1 MKKLILSTCF
11 SFVAVAIF
19 AQNNEQLNDS
29 ILITDL
35 DEVVVSSGVIDVAKE
50 RITPI
55 AFSTISKTEIELK
68 AGNLEFV
75 RTFIKAPGVYQNED
89 NGGYGDGQMWLRGF
103 DNFNTATVIN
113 GQPVNDME
121 NGKVYWSNWA
131 GLTDVTSTVQIQR
144 GLGSTSLAT
153 PSVGGTVSIITDPAE
168 LAEGGK
174 FAVMFGNDNYIKT
187 TASYATGKNKKGW
200 SSSYLLAQWSGDG
213 YRNGT
218 AGEGLTYF
226 TAVGYSPEDSS
237 HKFNLSLMGA
247 GQWHHQAYYGHR
259 LEDYLDAGPKQGDD
273 YRKFNWLYGEYR
285 GEEFSVLRNYYH
297 KPLGTFNWDW
307 QINDNMS
314 LSTSLYGSAGRGGG
328 TGTRGRNYDVLPFRE
343 SFMSFYN
350 DGGSAYRNS
359 DYTINW
365 DAVEANNIA
374 NAGTVQGGI
383 FDGYKV
389 GTHNYRGDEL
399 GGSPRNTMVRRFS
412 TNSHNWYGGISK
424 LKINTDN
431 FRYEVGIDLRS
442 YAGYHYRGI
451 SDFIGLDGFIST
463 ANEHVYSNGQN
474 QGHIVGTAYES
485 SPFKD
490 LGFKD
495 PNGTQRNY
503 KGNVR
508 WTGFNGLIEYVGNDD
523 FTAVLQAG
531 TNKQT
536 YFSNQ
541 YYFDEPKGKSP
552 EVEVNGGYLKGG
564 ASYQLNSSSNVF
576 FNAGVIKRPPVFD
589 GVFINADYDY
599 EQAEIIENESIT
611 SVELGYNY
619 FGKKVKA
626 KVNAYSTVWG
636 DRSFVDYTSSA
647 TETIRTVFNGVEQTH
662 TGIEV
667 EATWFAMSDLV
678 INTSISAANWRYTKN
693 FEGVSTDADTGA
705 SLGSTGTLYMEDVKI
720 GDAAQFTAFLGARYF
735 VTSDLSVDLDVFSF
749 DNLFGDFDVTD
760 SVFREQ
766 NNKGAIQLPAY
777 NVVDLGLTYNMELFS
792 NRLQLRVNVNNVLD
806 EEYISQAN
814 TNIHAES
821 GDRTWNG
828 VNVAN
833 EVYFG
838 YGTTYNVGLK
848 YSF

>member
-1 MKKLILSTCF
+1 MKNKLIIIALMAVAF
-11 SFVAVAIF
+11 SF
-19 AQNNEQLNDS
+19 AQQTKEKDS
-29 ILITDL
+29 IVINELE
-35 DEVVVSSGVIDVAKE
+35 EVVVSAGVIDVAKE
-50 RITPI
+50 RLTPI
-55 AFSTISKTEIELK
+55 AFSTISKTEIDLK

-75 RTFIKAPGVYQNED
+75 RTFIKTPGVYQNED

-121 NGKVYWSNWA
+121 NGRVYWSNWA

-168 LAEGGK
+168 IPEGGK
-174 FAVMFGNDNYIKT
+174 VSFTFGNDSYMKT
-187 TASYATGKNKKGW
+187 TVSYATGKNENGW
-200 SSSYLLAQWSGDG
+200 SSSYLLSQWSGDG

-218 AGEGLTYF
+218 AGEGTTYF
-226 TAVGYSPEDSS
+226 VAVGYSPDDSA
-237 HKFNLSLMGA
+237 HNFNLSMMGA

-259 LEDYLDAGPKQGDD
+259 IEDYLDAGPKQGDD
-273 YRKFNWLYGEYR
+273 FRKFNYVYGQYR

-328 TGTRGRNYDVLPFRE
+328 TGTRGRNYDLTPYGE

-350 DGGSAYRNS
+350 DGGSQYRNA

-365 DAVEANNIA
+365 DAVEASNLE
-374 NAGTVQGGI
+374 NAGTIPSGI
-383 FDGYKV
+383 FAGYKV
-389 GTHNYRGDEL
+389 GTHNYRGSEI
-399 GGSPRNTMVRRFS
+399 GGSPRNTTVRRFS

-424 LKINTDN
+424 FKINTDN
-431 FRYEVGIDLRS
+431 FRYEVGVDLRS

-463 ANEHVYSNGQN
+463 ANEHVYSNGSN
-474 QGHIVGTAYES
+474 AGHIVATAYES
-485 SPFKD
+485 SPFRD

-495 PNGTQRNY
+495 PNNTQRNY

-508 WTGFNGLIEYVGNDD
+508 WTGFNGLIEYTGTEN

-531 TNKQT
+531 TNSVT

-541 YYFDEPKGKSP
+541 YYFTEPKGESP
-552 EVEVNGGYLKGG
+552 KVTVNGGYLKGG
-564 ASYQLNSSSNVF
+564 ASYQLNSKSNLFV
-576 FNAGVIKRPPVFD
+576 NAGFIKRPPVFD

-599 EQAEIIENESIT
+599 EQAEIIENETIT
-611 SVELGYNY
+611 SYELGYNF
-619 FGKKVKA
+619 FGKKIKA
-626 KVNAYSTVWG
+626 KVNAYSTTWG
-636 DRSFVDYTSSA
+636 DRSFIDYAGVDPNQ
-647 TETIRTVFNGVEQTH
+647 IRTVFSGVEQNH
-662 TGIEV
+662 KGIEV
-667 EATWFAMSDLV
+667 EATWFATADLRV
-678 INTSISAANWRYTKN
+678 SGSLSAGDWKYTKN
-693 FEGVSTDADTGA
+693 FKGISTNAETGA
-705 SLGSTGTLYMEDVKI
+705 SLGSTGTLYMKDVKI
-720 GDAAQFTAFLGARYF
+720 GDAAQFTTFLGANYF
-735 VTSDLSVDLDVFSF
+735 VNDAFSVDVDWLSF
-749 DNLFGDFDVTD
+749 DGLYGDFAVTDNVFKSEDNDGAIKLPSYNIIDLGVTYRTSLFGNNFQIRANINNLFD
-760 SVFREQ
+760 EQ
-766 NNKGAIQLPAY
+766 
-777 NVVDLGLTYNMELFS
+777 
-792 NRLQLRVNVNNVLD
+792 
-806 EEYISQAN
+806 YISQAN
-814 TNIHAES
+814 TNVHAS
-821 GDRTWNG
+821 AGDRTWNG

-838 YGTTYNVGLK
+838 YGTTYNVRLK

>member
-1 MKKLILSTCF
+1 MKKLLTIV
-11 SFVAVAIF
+11 VALTTIIVF
-19 AQNNEQLNDS
+19 GQQTQENDS
-29 ILITDL
+29 ILVSEL
-35 DEVVVSSGVIDVAKE
+35 DEVIVSSGVIDVAKE
-50 RITPI
+50 RVTPI
-55 AFSTISKTEIELK
+55 AFSTISKSEIDLK

-75 RTFIKAPGVYQNED
+75 RTFIKTPGVYQNED

-103 DNFNTATVIN
+103 SNFNTATVIN

-168 LAEGGK
+168 LPEGGK
-174 FAVMFGNDNYIKT
+174 ISFTAGNDSYMKT
-187 TASYATGKNKKGW
+187 TVSYATGKNAKGW
-200 SSSYLLAQWSGDG
+200 SSSYLLSQWSGDG

-218 AGEGLTYF
+218 AGEGTTYF
-226 TAVGYSPEDSS
+226 VAVGYSPEESA
-237 HKFNLSLMGA
+237 HNFNLSLMGA

-259 LEDYLDAGPKQGDD
+259 LEDYLDAGPKQGND
-273 YRKFNWLYGEYR
+273 YRKFNYVYGQYR

-307 QINDNMS
+307 KVNDNIS

-328 TGTRGRNYDVLPFRE
+328 TGTRGRNYDLTPYRE
-343 SFMSFYN
+343 SFMDFYN
-350 DGGSAYRNS
+350 GGGSAYRNA

-365 DAVEANNIA
+365 DAVEASNLA

-389 GTHNYRGDEL
+389 GTHNYRGSEL
-399 GGSPRNTMVRRFS
+399 GGSPRNTTVRRFS
-412 TNSHNWYGGISK
+412 TNSHNWFGGISK
-424 LKINTDN
+424 LKINSDN
-431 FRYEVGIDLRS
+431 FRYEVGVDLRT
-442 YAGYHYRGI
+442 YAGFHYRGI

-463 ANEHVYSNGQN
+463 ANEHVYSDGSNA
-474 QGHIVGTAYES
+474 GHIVATAYES

-495 PNGTQRNY
+495 PNNTQRNY

-508 WTGFNGLIEYVGNDD
+508 WTGFNGLIEYVGSGD

-531 TNKQT
+531 TNSVT

-541 YYFDEPKGKSP
+541 YYFTEPKGESP
-552 EVEVNGGYLKGG
+552 KITVNGGYLKGG
-564 ASYQLNSSSNVF
+564 ASFQINKQSNVF
-576 FNAGVIKRPPVFD
+576 ANAGFIKRPPVFD

-599 EQAEIIENESIT
+599 EQAEIIENETIT
-611 SVELGYNY
+611 SFELGYNF

-626 KVNAYSTVWG
+626 KINAYSTTWG
-636 DRSFVDYTSSA
+636 DRSFVDYSGVDPDR
-647 TETIRTVFNGVEQTH
+647 IRTVFSGVEQNH
-662 TGIEV
+662 IGIEA
-667 EATWFAMSDLV
+667 EATWFVSADLRV
-678 INTSISAANWRYTKN
+678 NASLSAGDWKYTKN
-693 FEGVSTDADTGA
+693 FEGVSTNAETGA
-705 SLGSTGTLYMEDVKI
+705 SLGSTGTLYMDDVKI
-720 GDAAQFTAFLGARYF
+720 GDAAQFTTYLGATYI
-735 VTSDLSVDLDVFSF
+735 VNDAFSF
-749 DNLFGDFDVTD
+749 DIDWLSFDGLYGDFDVTD
-760 SVFREQ
+760 SVFSSAD
-766 NNKGAIQLPAY
+766 NDGAIKLPAY
-777 NVVDLGLTYNMELFS
+777 NIIDLGLTYKTELFG
-792 NRLQLRVNVNNVLD
+792 NRFQIRANINNLFD

-814 TNIHAES
+814 TNVHAAP

-838 YGTTYNVGLK
+838 YGTTYNVRLK